1 MKNPGIIEALNDF
14 SDEIADS
21 ICDAILSGSF
31 ELDSDDDWFVEE
43 LEQRVDMS
51 IPLKTFFYLGFNIP
65 ENLQEIN
72 DETDDVTITV
82 AVFEGDDVF
91 SISADNSPLDGSAV
105 GMHINVFFPNEW
117 DLKNDPDRDIFMCEL
132 ENTVRHELEHIV
144 QEEFSEAVE
153 YLDYHKIDFR
163 GCPDPSN
170 LCLYLV
176 QPAEVSAHVRGYEK
190 VSQTHFEFYKSIIGL
205 LRGYVQKGFLTDDE
219 ELRVFLCWKDWFLRN
234 TYIEDQ
240 GVELCAK

>member
-31 ELDSDDDWFVEE
+31 KLGSDDDWFVEE

-51 IPLKTFFYLGFNIP
+51 IPLKTFFYLCFNIP
-65 ENLQEIN
+65 DCLCEIN
-72 DETDDVTITV
+72 DETDEVAITV

-91 SISADNSPLDGSAV
+91 SISADNSPLDGTAV
-105 GMHINVFFPNEW
+105 GMHINVFFPNDW
-117 DLKNDPDRDIFMCEL
+117 SIKCDQNRDVFMFEL

-144 QEEFSEAVE
+144 QEEFSEVVE

-190 VSQTHFEFYKSIIGL
+190 TSQTHFDFYKAIISL
-205 LRGYVQKGFLTDDE
+205 LRGYVQKGFLSDDE

-234 TYIEDQ
+234 TYIEEQ